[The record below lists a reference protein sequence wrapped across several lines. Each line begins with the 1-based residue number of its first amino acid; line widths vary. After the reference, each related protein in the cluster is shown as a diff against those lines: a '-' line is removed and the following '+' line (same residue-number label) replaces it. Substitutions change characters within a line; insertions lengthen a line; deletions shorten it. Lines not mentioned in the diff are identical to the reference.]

1 MARVDR
7 AARVAKGQRGS
18 PIDVPLNGT
27 PRGRASVSNGPL
39 QASPGPGCAEDRG
52 EALAQCTLGASR
64 ARLRRCSLP
73 PSPPWAGR
81 VARVDRAAR
90 VAKGGRLGRARPS
103 AHHGLPP
110 TPQGPLGVQ
119 GRSGPIVGASAG
131 ARRAA
136 VAERQLRFRPIVGR
150 FGGRSANGSPIWI
163 DDDNLPLTCFKGSAK
178 PLRTYAPS

>member
-64 ARLRRCSLP
+64 AWLRRCSLP

-110 TPQGPLGVQ
+110 TLQGPLGVQ
-119 GRSGPIVGASAG
+119 GRSGPIVGASAK
-131 ARRAA
+131 APVTRRGS
-136 VAERQLRFRPIVGR
+136 E
-150 FGGRSANGSPIWI
+150 RSASGCRGASAS
-163 DDDNLPLTCFKGSAK
+163 LPSYRR
-178 PLRTYAPS
+178 PLRRTLGERVSYLDRR